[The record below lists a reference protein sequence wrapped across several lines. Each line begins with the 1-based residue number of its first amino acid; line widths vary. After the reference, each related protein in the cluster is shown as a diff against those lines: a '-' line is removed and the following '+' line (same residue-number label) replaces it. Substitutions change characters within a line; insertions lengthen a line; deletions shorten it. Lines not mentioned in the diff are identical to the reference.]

1 MKPEDLITL
10 NEEVAAMA
18 RAGLPLDQG
27 LAALAEEMGRGEL
40 QRVTAQL
47 ATDLKAG
54 RTLPE
59 AIERQGKN
67 LPPFYAGLV
76 ETGIRTGRMA
86 EVLAT
91 LTVYARTIAGL
102 RATILDA
109 LLYPA
114 VVLLFATII
123 LGAVIGYLVP
133 RFGAIFEEF
142 GMTLPLL
149 TQVMLAICRR
159 PLLFLVAPLLII
171 VGTII
176 LTKAILSGSEGGRR
190 RWTRLV
196 YALPVVGVLIRASRQ
211 AAFADLLALLVDHDV
226 PLPLAFQLAGEA
238 SSDPFLASGARAAQ
252 KELEAG
258 QSVGPALRERML
270 VPELIAWM
278 TTVGEQRGELGQTL
292 QHVAEL
298 YHRQVERR
306 AAFLRTVLP
315 PFMIIGTAGILL
327 FLFVFPTVLP
337 MIKLL
342 DGLSK

>member
-27 LAALAEEMGRGEL
+27 LAALAEEMGRGQL
-40 QRVTAQL
+40 RQVTAQL

-59 AIERQGKN
+59 AIKRQGTN
-67 LPPFYAGLV
+67 MPAFYAGLV

-102 RATILDA
+102 RATIFDA

-114 VVLLFATII
+114 VVLVFAAII

-142 GMTLPLL
+142 GMQVPVL
-149 TQVMLAICRR
+149 TEVMLAICAR
-159 PLLFLVAPLLII
+159 PLLFVVAPLFII
-171 VGTII
+171 LGAII
-176 LTKAILSGSEGGRR
+176 LTRASLSGSEEGRHIWAR
-190 RWTRLV
+190 FV
-196 YALPVVGVLIRASRQ
+196 YAIPVVGVLVRASRQ
-211 AAFADLLALLVDHDV
+211 AAFTDLLALLVDHEV

-258 QSVGPALRERML
+258 RPLGPALRERML
-270 VPELIAWM
+270 VPELVAWM

-342 DGLSK
+342 EGLSK

>member
-27 LAALAEEMGRGEL
+27 LAALAEEMGRGQL
-40 QRVTAQL
+40 QKVTAEL
-47 ATDLKAG
+47 AVDLKEG

-59 AIERQGKN
+59 AIARQGKR
-67 LPPFYAGLV
+67 LPAFYAGLV

-102 RATILDA
+102 RATIFDA

-123 LGAVIGYLVP
+123 MGAVIGYLVP

-142 GMTLPLL
+142 GMTLPAL
-149 TQVMLAICRR
+149 TEIMLAICRR
-159 PLLFLVAPLLII
+159 PLLFLVAPLLI
-171 VGTII
+171 VLGAII
-176 LTKAILSGSEGGRR
+176 LTKAILSGSDQGRR
-190 RWTRLV
+190 RWARLV
-196 YALPVVGVLIRASRQ
+196 YALPVVGVLVRASRQ
-211 AAFADLLALLVDHDV
+211 AAFSDLLALLVDHEV

-258 QSVGPALRERML
+258 QPLGRALRERML

-278 TTVGEQRGELGQTL
+278 TTVGEQRGDLGPTL

-315 PFMIIGTAGILL
+315 PFLIIGTAAVLVC
-327 FLFVFPTVLP
+327 LFVLPMALP

-342 DGLSK
+342 EGLSK